1 MISQSEPKPTDNN
14 DTMNL
19 DLPNL
24 DDLPTLDDS
33 DRWNEFLDSLAN
45 ARERREELR
54 QRADEVEVQI
64 ATLEEEIPE
73 IRVAVATGD
82 ATEEEL
88 EEAKQELA
96 DLEEELTDLRENEI
110 PGAEE
115 TVQLLRDRR
124 DQIKTEEGAA
134 IAEAYAEAQATL
146 QKQKRELLEGLAQV
160 LEALDEF
167 QSKKKTNSVGESYAE
182 DAPNVPPVHPVIQ
195 GRGRSDRVEPDRL
208 RRRADEVA
216 STLETLDANE

>member
-1 MISQSEPKPTDNN
+1 MISPSEPKPTDNN

-33 DRWNEFLDSLAN
+33 DRWNEFLGSLAS

-54 QRADEVEVQI
+54 ERADEVEQEI
-64 ATLEEEIPE
+64 ATLEESLPE
-73 IRVAVATGD
+73 LRVAVATGD
-82 ATEEEL
+82 CTESELSEAKSEL
-88 EEAKQELA
+88 E
-96 DLEEELTDLRENEI
+96 DLRSELTDLRENEI

-134 IAEAYAEAQATL
+134 IADAYAEAQATL

-167 QSKKKTNSVGESYAE
+167 QSKKKTNAVGESYAE
-182 DAPNVPPVHPVIQ
+182 DAPNVPPVAPTIQ

-208 RRRADEVA
+208 RRQADEVA
-216 STLETLDANE
+216 SALETLDAE

>member
-1 MISQSEPKPTDNN
+1 MISPSEPKPTDNN

-167 QSKKKTNSVGESYAE
+167 QSKKKTNSVGESYSE
-182 DAPNVPPVHPVIQ
+182 DAPNVPPIHPTIR
-195 GRGRSDRVEPDRL
+195 GRGRGDRVEPQRL
-208 RRRADEVA
+208 RRQADEVA
-216 STLETLDANE
+216 SALETLDAE

>member
-1 MISQSEPKPTDNN
+1 MISPSEPKPTDS
-14 DTMNL
+14 DTMDL
-19 DLPNL
+19 DLP
-24 DDLPTLDDS
+24 DIEALPELADS
-33 DRWNEFLDSLAN
+33 ERWNEFLDSLAN
-45 ARERREELR
+45 ARKRREELR
-54 QRADEVEVQI
+54 QRADEVEQEI

-96 DLEEELTDLRENEI
+96 DLEAELTDLRENEI

-134 IAEAYAEAQATL
+134 IADAYAEAQATL

-160 LEALDEF
+160 LEALDEY
-167 QSKKKTNSVGESYAE
+167 QSRKKTNSVGESYAE
-182 DAPNVPPVHPVIQ
+182 DAPNVPPVHPTIQ

-208 RRRADEVA
+208 RRQADEVA
-216 STLETLDANE
+216 DTLETLDAE

>member
-1 MISQSEPKPTDNN
+1 MISPSEPKPTNN
-14 DTMNL
+14 DTMDL
-19 DLPNL
+19 DLP
-24 DDLPTLDDS
+24 DIEALPELADS
-33 DRWNEFLDSLAN
+33 DRWNEFLGSLAS
-45 ARERREELR
+45 ARERREQLR
-54 QRADEVEVQI
+54 ERADEVEQEI

-82 ATEEEL
+82 ATESEL
-88 EEAKQELA
+88 SEAKQELTN
-96 DLEEELTDLRENEI
+96 LEQELEDLRENEI

-146 QKQKRELLEGLAQV
+146 QEQKRELLEGLAQV
-160 LEALDEF
+160 LEALEEF
-167 QSKKKTNSVGESYAE
+167 QSRKKTNSVGESYAE

-195 GRGRSDRVEPDRL
+195 GRGRSDRVEPQRL
-208 RRRADEVA
+208 RRQADAVA
-216 STLETLDANE
+216 SALETLDAE